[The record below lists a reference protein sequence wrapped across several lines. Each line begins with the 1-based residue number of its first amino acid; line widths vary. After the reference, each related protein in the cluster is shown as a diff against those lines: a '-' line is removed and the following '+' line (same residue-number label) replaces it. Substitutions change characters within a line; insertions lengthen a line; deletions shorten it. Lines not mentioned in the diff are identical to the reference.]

1 MTYPTMQNPFEFAK
15 NELANLVK
23 EACEKAIAEGA
34 LPEAELPV
42 PPCEEPNDPAN
53 GDLSSTFALTMAKK
67 MRTAPRKI
75 AEAIVSRMD
84 LTGTSFKS
92 VAVAGAG
99 FINVTFGAGW
109 YGSVLE
115 SIAAAGETFGA
126 LSIGQGK
133 RVMLEFVS
141 ANPTGP
147 MHLGNARG
155 GVLGDTLASL
165 MERAGYQV
173 WREFYVN
180 NAGNQVAKFAESL
193 EARYI
198 QHYKGADAIVFP
210 EDGYQGAYITDIAV
224 EYAGIHGDKLLELST
239 EERRAALAE
248 FGLEKNIASMK
259 VDMAR
264 YQVNYDCW
272 FLESDLH
279 DSGYVAET
287 VELMEKGGF
296 LYEKDGAKWLRT
308 SDFGSEKD
316 EVIVKSNGFY
326 TYYAVDLAYHRNKFE
341 KRGFDL
347 CINALGADH
356 HGHVRR
362 FKAGLTSIGVED
374 PDRLQFM
381 LYQLV
386 ELKENGEAVRM
397 SKRTG
402 KAITLSTLLDE
413 IPVDAARFTFN
424 SKNID
429 SHLEFDLALAV
440 KQESDNPVYYVQ
452 YAHARICSLLSRL
465 RNEGFSTEGVEI
477 DYSLLT
483 APEEI
488 ALIKKLASLPE
499 EIRIAVRD
507 FEPARMTKY
516 LTETAALF
524 HSFYNAHR
532 IREAERPLAL
542 ARMKLCEETR
552 SILANVLGLLK
563 VSAPERM

>member
-1 MTYPTMQNPFEFAK
+1 MKYTMMQNPVEYGKKALAELISEAAK
-15 NELANLVK
+15 
-23 EACEKAIAEGA
+23 KAMAKGV
-34 LPEAELPV
+34 LPEVELID
-42 PPCEEPNDPAN
+42 PPCEEPGDAKN
-53 GDLSSTFALTMAKK
+53 GDLSCTFALTMARA
-67 MRTAPRKI
+67 MHSSPRKI
-75 AEAIVSRMD
+75 ADAITAEID
-84 LTGTSFKS
+84 LTDTPFATLS
-92 VAVAGAG
+92 VAGPG
-99 FINVTFGAGW
+99 FINVTYGPGW

-115 SIAAAGETFGA
+115 TIASYGETYG
-126 LSIGQGK
+126 SSDVGQGK
-133 RVMLEFVS
+133 KVMIEFVS

-165 MERAGYQV
+165 LERAGYKV

-193 EARYI
+193 DARYF
-198 QHYKGADAIVFP
+198 QHYKGEDAVVFP
-210 EDGYQGAYITDIAV
+210 EDGYQGGYITDLAV
-224 EYAGIHGDKLLELST
+224 EFAELNGDKYLEAPV
-239 EERRAALAE
+239 EERRAALTE

-259 VDMAR
+259 RDMAR

-272 FLESDLH
+272 FLESQLH
-279 DSGYVAET
+279 ESGYVAET
-287 VELMEKGGF
+287 IDIMEKGGY

-308 SDFGSEKD
+308 TDFGGEKD
-316 EVIVKSNGFY
+316 EVIVKANGFY

-341 KRGFDL
+341 KRGFDI
-347 CINALGADH
+347 CIDSFGADH

-362 FKAGLTSIGVED
+362 FKAGMQSIGVN
-374 PDRLQFM
+374 PDNLKFM

-386 ELKENGEAVRM
+386 NLKENGEPVRM

-413 IPVDAARFTFN
+413 IPVDAARFIFN
-424 SKNID
+424 AKNVD
-429 SHLEFDLALAV
+429 THLDFDMALAV

-465 RNEGFSTEGVEI
+465 RNEGFETEGQEI
-477 DYSLLT
+477 DYAALT
-483 APEEI
+483 SEEEK
-488 ALIKKLASLPE
+488 ALIKRLAALPE
-499 EIRIAVRD
+499 EIQLAIRD
-507 FEPARMTKY
+507 FEPARMTRY
-516 LTETAALF
+516 LTEVASLF

-532 IREAERPLAL
+532 IREAERPVAL

-552 SILANVLGLLK
+552 SVLANVLGLLK